1 MIKWSKIKIKNKTME
16 ELQSRLEQTK
26 DRISELIIKLA
37 QTISDYKEIDELNK
51 AFANRKIS
59 SETLLK
65 SSKYYIDSVNKRWNN

>member
-1 MIKWSKIKIKNKTME
+1 ME